1 MNVLS
6 RILGVL
12 VSLVPFAGASA
23 YEFQYPRAT
32 VDMELQQVSEH
43 VYFAQGAA
51 GIPTENQGFI
61 SNMAAIVTD
70 EGIITFDALGSPSL
84 AELFLS
90 KLREISQAPI
100 RYAVVSHYHADHIY
114 GLQVLK
120 ESGATVI
127 APRGAREYLASPSA
141 DERLEERRFSLSP
154 WVNENT
160 RLVPPDELIDA
171 TRVLELGEVT
181 VTLNYL
187 GSAHADGDQSAF
199 VEPDGVLLSG
209 DVIFEGRVPFV
220 GDANTRVWLEALR
233 EMENIELKALI
244 PGHGPQAAE
253 PNEAIGLTRRYL
265 EFLREKM
272 GAAVDEL
279 KAFDQAYA
287 EVDWSEFQDLPAF
300 DAANRRNAYQVYLSM
315 EAELLGG

>member
-1 MNVLS
+1 MKVLL
-6 RILGVL
+6 RILG
-12 VSLVPFAGASA
+12 SLLLAMPLIAQG
-23 YEFQYPRAT
+23 YEFKYPRAT
-32 VDMELQQVSEH
+32 VDMELQKVSEH

-61 SNMAAIVTD
+61 SNMAAIVTE
-70 EGIITFDALGSPSL
+70 EGIITFDALGSPPL

-90 KLREISQAPI
+90 QLREISQAPI

-114 GLQVLK
+114 GLQALK
-120 ESGATVI
+120 EAGATVI
-127 APRGAREYLASPSA
+127 APRGAREYLDAPNA
-141 DERLEERRFSLSP
+141 AERLEERRFSLSP

-160 RLVPPDELIDA
+160 RLVSPDEMIEG
-171 TRVLELGEVT
+171 TRVLELGEVK

-187 GSAHADGDQSAF
+187 GSAHADGDLSAF
-199 VEPDGVLLSG
+199 VEPDDVLLSG

-220 GDANTRVWLEALR
+220 GDANTAVWLEALR
-233 EMENIELKALI
+233 EMENIELEALI
-244 PGHGPQAAE
+244 PGHGPQAAD
-253 PNEAIGLTRRYL
+253 PNEAIALTRRYL
-265 EFLREKM
+265 EFLREQM

-287 EVDWSEFQDLPAF
+287 DTDWSEFEDLPAF

-315 EAELLGG
+315 EAELLGN